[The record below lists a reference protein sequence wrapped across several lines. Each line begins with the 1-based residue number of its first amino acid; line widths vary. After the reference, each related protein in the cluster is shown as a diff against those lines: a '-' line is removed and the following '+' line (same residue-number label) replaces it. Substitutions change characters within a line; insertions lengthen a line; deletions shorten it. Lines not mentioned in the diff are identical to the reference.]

1 MNNLINFI
9 IKAKALKSSSPT
21 PMDTSMPLASPNS
34 TKKGQQLES
43 KALQQTDEILNS
55 ILPPR
60 LNYTLIDS
68 LLNIARI

>member
-1 MNNLINFI
+1 
-9 IKAKALKSSSPT
+9 
-21 PMDTSMPLASPNS
+21 MPLASPNS

-60 LNYTLIDS
+60 LIKRLKIF
-68 LLNIARI
+68 LF

>member
-1 MNNLINFI
+1 
-9 IKAKALKSSSPT
+9 
-21 PMDTSMPLASPNS
+21 MPLASPNS

-60 LNYTLIDS
+60 LNYTLVDS
-68 LLNIARI
+68 LLNISRILNNL